1 MMWRALAYF
10 YIMQEHIVCQKIKKS
25 PIYLE
30 IRKIKFNFA
39 AANKSTDNKNKFN
52 I

>member
-1 MMWRALAYF
+1 MPAKR
-10 YIMQEHIVCQKIKKS
+10 KKLLN
-25 PIYLE
+25 ILE
-30 IRKIKFNFA
+30 IRKINRNFA